1 MKKTILLSLI
11 AFVLFGLNVSGQ
23 ETDYF
28 QKKNEFNV
36 QIDDVFAKRDLLTD
50 LYLYDYDMVYVMPML
65 SYGPTLG
72 LGYKHHFTKGAVRLK
87 VNVATRL
94 QKYMSKDASDE
105 FQDDIKYF
113 SHRERF
119 SAGYEFHSNF
129 GRTQVFYGFDAVI
142 TIEAVGTETYRNDY
156 YYVKSGYSVEN
167 TQGTFSYG
175 VKPFLGFKYFIS
187 PQFSVSSEYHILL
200 EAFVSKTKRKDGSGD
215 TEVEDKVTGFETKFG
230 PAGQLT
236 FSFHF

>member
-11 AFVLFGLNVSGQ
+11 AAVLLSLSASAQ

-28 QKKNEFNV
+28 QKKNEINV
-36 QIDDVFAKRDLLTD
+36 QIDDVFAKRDFLTD
-50 LYLYDYDMVYVMPML
+50 LYLYDYDMTYVMPML
-65 SYGPTLG
+65 NYGPTLG
-72 LGYKHHFTKGAVRLK
+72 LGYKHHFAKGAIRVK
-87 VNVATRL
+87 VNVATRM
-94 QKYMSKDASDE
+94 QKFMSKDVSDD
-105 FQDDIKYF
+105 FQDDMKYF

-156 YYVKSGYSVEN
+156 YVKSGYTVEN

-187 PQFSVSSEYHILL
+187 PQFSISSEYHVLL
-200 EAFVSKTKRKDGSGD
+200 EAYVSKTKHKNGSSD
-215 TEVEDKVTGFETKFG
+215 IEVENKSTGFETNFG
-230 PAGQLT
+230 PLGQLT